1 MPANLENSAVAPG
14 LEKLSFHSNSKERQC
29 HEWSNYRTIALISH
43 ASKVMLKILQARL
56 QQYVNRMVS
65 CYCEGFCFP
74 LSAYGPRL
82 FTTYMISGHLVP
94 ARISLLIPS
103 YLPAVRSPTPRPPLI
118 CFLCLLIRLWGT
130 SLISRVYSMQ
140 SVASVF
146 FHLAQSFGSS
156 SML

>member
-1 MPANLENSAVAPG
+1 MSNRLG
-14 LEKLSFHSNSKERQC
+14 LDIRDSHLSSPFFVC
-29 HEWSNYRTIALISH
+29 
-43 ASKVMLKILQARL
+43 LQYTYL
-56 QQYVNRMVS
+56 PKMCGFLSQS
-65 CYCEGFCFP
+65 GGFCFS
-74 LSAYGPRL
+74 LSAPGPLL
-82 FTTYMISGHLVP
+82 FTSCVISCHLAP
-94 ARISLLIPS
+94 SPISLLIPS

>member
-1 MPANLENSAVAPG
+1 MSNRLHSYAGDCHPPSPFFVC
-14 LEKLSFHSNSKERQC
+14 FHGTY
-29 HEWSNYRTIALISH
+29 HPT
-43 ASKVMLKILQARL
+43 
-56 QQYVNRMVS
+56 S
-65 CYCEGFCFP
+65 CVFSCQSGGFCFS
-74 LSAYGPRL
+74 LSAPGPLL
-82 FTTYMISGHLVP
+82 FTSCVISCHLAP
-94 ARISLLIPS
+94 SPISLLIPS